1 MAKVFNWGIIGLG
14 KIAHRFADDLLLIPN
29 ARLHAVVSSSTDRAR
44 EFAKKYKVPHAYGN
58 YNDIKNV
65 PNLDAV
71 YIASAHTSH
80 CAHTLLCLRNNIPVL
95 CEKPFAMNAVEVEQ
109 MIGLALA
116 KQTFLMEGLWTRFLP
131 TTIKVLE
138 MIESGI
144 IGEVLSLKADFGF
157 QAPFQPD
164 RRLFNQDLGGG
175 ALLDVGIYP
184 VFLSLLL
191 FGKPDAIKAMA
202 TIGSTNVDE
211 SCGMMLNYGDQKM
224 AMLHSSIITDT
235 PTEAYI
241 FGEKGCIRINRRWHE
256 ATSVTLMLNGQE
268 PKDYFF
274 EFNSTGYRYEAEEVM
289 RCVRAGQLESDILPL
304 GFSRNLMELLD
315 RIRLEAGIFYPR
327 HDQFTKE
334 MLIEGDGGFSM
345 N

>member
-29 ARLHAVVSSSTDRAR
+29 ARLHAVASSSTDRAR
-44 EFAKKYKVPHAYGN
+44 EFAQKYKVPFAYGN
-58 YNDIKNV
+58 YNDITKV
-65 PNLDAV
+65 PDLGAV

-80 CAHTLLCLRNNIPVL
+80 CAHTLLCLKNNIPVL

-109 MIGLALA
+109 MIGLAME
-116 KQTFLMEGLWTRFLP
+116 KQTFLMEAMWTRFLP
-131 TTIKVLE
+131 TTAKVLE
-138 MIESGI
+138 MIQSGV

-157 QAPFQPD
+157 HGTFNPD
-164 RRLFNQDLGGG
+164 RRLFNADLGGG
-175 ALLDVGIYP
+175 SLLDVGIYP

-191 FGKPDAIKAMA
+191 FGKPDTIKALA
-202 TIGSTNVDE
+202 TIGVTNVDE
-211 SCGMMLNYGDQKM
+211 NCGMLLSYGEEKM
-224 AMLHSSIITDT
+224 AMLYSSIITET

-241 FGEKGCIRINRRWHE
+241 FGAKGSIRINSRWHE
-256 ATSVTLMLNGQE
+256 ATSVTVLLHDQE

-289 RCVRAGQLESDILPL
+289 RCVSAGKLESDILPL
-304 GFSRNLMELLD
+304 NFSRDLMELLD

-327 HDQFTKE
+327 YDQFSKDVLME
-334 MLIEGDGGFSM
+334 REGFSM

>member
-14 KIAHRFADDLLLIPN
+14 KIAHRFADDLLLTPG
-29 ARLHAVVSSSTDRAR
+29 ARLHGVVSSSTDRAR
-44 EFAKKYKVPHAYGN
+44 EFANKYKVPHAYGN
-58 YNDIKNV
+58 YGEIVNI

-71 YIASAHTSH
+71 YIASSHTSH
-80 CAHTLLCLRNNIPVL
+80 CAHTLLCLKNNIPVL
-95 CEKPFAMNAVEVEQ
+95 CEKPFAMNAVEVDQ
-109 MIGLALA
+109 MIGLAQQ
-116 KQTFLMEGLWTRFLP
+116 KQTFLMEAMWTRFLP

-138 MIESGI
+138 MIEEGM
-144 IGEVLSLKADFGF
+144 IGEVLSVKADFGF
-157 QAPFQPD
+157 QAPFLPE

-191 FGKPDAIKAMA
+191 LGKPDAVKAMA
-202 TIGSTNVDE
+202 NIGPTNVDE
-211 SCGMMLNYGDQKM
+211 NCGIMLSYQEQKM
-224 AMLHSSIITDT
+224 AMLYSSIIADT
-235 PTEAYI
+235 PTEAYV

-256 ATSVTLMLNGQE
+256 ATSITVMLHGKD

-289 RCVRAGQLESDILPL
+289 RCVRENKMESDILPL
-304 GFSRNLMELLD
+304 GFSRDLMELLD

-327 HDQFTKE
+327 YDQFTKE
-334 MLIEGDGGFSM
+334 VLTEGSSGFSM

>member
-29 ARLHAVVSSSTDRAR
+29 ARLHAVASSSTDRAR
-44 EFAKKYKVPHAYGN
+44 EFAQKYKVPYAYGN
-58 YNDIKNV
+58 YNDITKV
-65 PNLDAV
+65 PGLDAI

-80 CAHTLLCLRNNIPVL
+80 CAHTLLCLKNNIPVL

-109 MIGLALA
+109 MIGLAME
-116 KQTFLMEGLWTRFLP
+116 KQTFLMEAMWTRFLP

-138 MIESGI
+138 MIQSGM

-157 QAPFQPD
+157 QGTFNPD
-164 RRLFNQDLGGG
+164 RRLFNADLGGG
-175 ALLDVGIYP
+175 SLLDVGIYP

-191 FGKPDAIKAMA
+191 FGKPDSIKAMA
-202 TIGSTNVDE
+202 TIGVTNVDE
-211 SCGMMLNYGDQKM
+211 NCGMLLSYGEEKM
-224 AMLHSSIITDT
+224 AMLYSSIITET

-241 FGEKGCIRINRRWHE
+241 FGEKGCIRINGRWHE
-256 ATSVTLMLNGQE
+256 ATSVTVLLHDQE

-274 EFNSTGYRYEAEEVM
+274 EFHSTGYRYEAEEVM
-289 RCVRAGQLESDILPL
+289 RCVGAGKLESDILPL
-304 GFSRNLMELLD
+304 QFSRNLMELLD
-315 RIRLEAGIFYPR
+315 QIRLEAGIFYPR
-327 HDQFTKE
+327 FDQFSKDVL
-334 MLIEGDGGFSM
+334 MEGEGFSM

>member
-29 ARLHAVVSSSTDRAR
+29 ARLHAVASSSTDRAR
-44 EFAKKYKVPHAYGN
+44 EFAQKYKVPYAYGN
-58 YNDIKNV
+58 YNDITKV
-65 PNLDAV
+65 PGLDAI

-80 CAHTLLCLRNNIPVL
+80 CAHTLLCLKNNIPVL

-109 MIGLALA
+109 MIGLAME
-116 KQTFLMEGLWTRFLP
+116 KQTFLMEAMWTRFLP

-138 MIESGI
+138 MIQSGM

-157 QAPFQPD
+157 QGTFNPD
-164 RRLFNQDLGGG
+164 RRLFNADLGGG
-175 ALLDVGIYP
+175 SLLDVGIYP

-191 FGKPDAIKAMA
+191 FGKPDSIKAMA
-202 TIGSTNVDE
+202 TIGVTNVDE
-211 SCGMMLNYGDQKM
+211 NCGMLLSYGEEKM
-224 AMLHSSIITDT
+224 AMLYSSIITET

-241 FGEKGCIRINRRWHE
+241 FGEKGCIRINGRWHE
-256 ATSVTLMLNGQE
+256 ATSVTVLLHDQE

-274 EFNSTGYRYEAEEVM
+274 EFHSTGYRYEAEEVM
-289 RCVRAGQLESDILPL
+289 RCVAAGKLESDILPL
-304 GFSRNLMELLD
+304 QFSRNLMELLD
-315 RIRLEAGIFYPR
+315 QIRLEAGIFYPR
-327 HDQFTKE
+327 FDQFSKDVL
-334 MLIEGDGGFSM
+334 MEGEGFSM